1 MAFFTS
7 QVKWDILIAAVDA
20 KSSNADK
27 QQILGEKKQRQDEE
41 GVKAADIGLMLPA
54 SLLPVSD
61 QRDVTWASQEEW
73 TVFSAPECYMFD
85 LRNQNNSPRES
96 AAMKAVVTLLA
107 HSTAA
112 WLSSTE
118 PLEMAPRIT
127 AATAARSPTTVAWTW
142 GPKDKW

>member
-1 MAFFTS
+1 MLS
-7 QVKWDILIAAVDA
+7 SEQQVM
-20 KSSNADK
+20 
-27 QQILGEKKQRQDEE
+27 GEEKQRQGAERM
-41 GVKAADIGLMLPA
+41 KTADKNLP
-54 SLLPVSD
+54 D
-61 QRDVTWASQEEW
+61 QRDASWKGQ
-73 TVFSAPECYMFD
+73 FIPHLFD
-85 LRNQNNSPRES
+85 LRNQQHSPRDR

-142 GPKDKW
+142 GPKDSW